1 MRVLVTGHH
10 GYIGSVLTPLLK
22 SAGHDVVGLDTDFF
36 KACLLGSDVDE
47 VPSVEVDIRDVTP
60 AHCEG
65 FDAVLHLA
73 ALSNDPLGNLSPQ
86 ITYDINQHAS
96 VRLAAAAKA
105 AGVRRFLF
113 SSSCS
118 LYGAGGEAPVTE
130 DAPFYPV
137 TPYGESKVLAEQE
150 ISKLADTDFVPT
162 YLRNATAYGVSP
174 RLRGDIVVNNLV
186 AHAVT
191 TGKVLLQ
198 SDGTPWR
205 PLVHCEDIARAFV
218 ALLDADAD
226 LIRDRAY
233 NVGLTSENYRIR
245 EVAELVGAAVEGSV
259 VSFAE
264 GASSD
269 KRDYRVDCERIKN
282 EIPGFQ
288 PQWTVPTGIAQL
300 VAAYRENGLTAEEF
314 AGAKY
319 QRIARIRELLDGGL
333 LGPDLRPAS

>member
-1 MRVLVTGHH
+1 MRVLVTGHL
-10 GYIGSVLTPLLK
+10 GYIGSVLTPLLTA
-22 SAGHDVVGLDTDFF
+22 AGHEVTGLDTGFF
-36 KACLLGSDVDE
+36 EPCLLGPAPAE
-47 VPSVEVDIRDVTP
+47 VPSLKVDLRDVEP
-60 AHCEG
+60 EHCAG

-73 ALSNDPLGNLSPQ
+73 ALSNDPLGNLAPQ

-150 ISKLADTDFVPT
+150 ISKLASADFVPV
-162 YLRNATAYGVSP
+162 YLRNATAYGLSP

-205 PLVHCEDIARAFV
+205 PLVHVEDISRAFV
-218 ALLDADAD
+218 ALLDAEED
-226 LIRDRAY
+226 LVRDRAY
-233 NVGLTSENYRIR
+233 NIGLTSENYRIR

-269 KRDYRVDCERIKN
+269 KRDYRVDCERIAA

-288 PQWTVPTGIAQL
+288 PQWTVPKGIAQL
-300 VAAYRENGLTAEEF
+300 VAAYREHGLTAEEF
-314 AGAKY
+314 AGVKF
-319 QRIARIRELLDGGL
+319 QRIARIRELLDAGL
-333 LGPDLRPAS
+333 LGTDLRYVS